1 MYFFLL
7 LCTIGVIIIRIRG
20 KTDGSE
26 RQRLTDRTWIGNP
39 IIFSTVSGFIVVRG
53 ILNDYLQGL
62 AIIVVL
68 AIGFV
73 IFRLRFRGGDL

>member
-7 LCTIGVIIIRIRG
+7 LCTIGVIVIRIRG
-20 KTDGSE
+20 KADGSE
-26 RQRLTDRTWIGNP
+26 RRLTDRTWIGNP
-39 IIFSTVSGFIVVRG
+39 IIFSTVSGFIVLRG

-73 IFRLRFRGGDL
+73 IFRIRFRGSDL

>member
-7 LCTIGVIIIRIRG
+7 LCTIGVIVIRIRG
-20 KTDGSE
+20 KADGSE
-26 RQRLTDRTWIGNP
+26 RRLADRTWIGNP

-73 IFRLRFRGGDL
+73 IFRIRFRGSDL

>member
-7 LCTIGVIIIRIRG
+7 LCTIGVIVIRIRG
-20 KTDGSE
+20 KADGSE
-26 RQRLTDRTWIGNP
+26 RRLTDQTWIGNP
-39 IIFSTVSGFIVVRG
+39 IIFSTVSGFIVLRG

-73 IFRLRFRGGDL
+73 IFRIRFRGSDL